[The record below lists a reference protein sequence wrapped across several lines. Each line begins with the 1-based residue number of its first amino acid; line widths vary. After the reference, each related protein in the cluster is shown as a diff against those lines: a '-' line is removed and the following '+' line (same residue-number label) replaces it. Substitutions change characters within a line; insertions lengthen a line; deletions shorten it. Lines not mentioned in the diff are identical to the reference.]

1 MRHESVITAPTMA
14 QALAKVRRELGADAF
29 ILSHEESNG
38 SVRIT
43 ACIEDEERV
52 DVQARVARHS
62 TTSSAWLNQLPVKNK
77 QPSTIINSASD
88 EEITNKNTD
97 EQREFA
103 APTARNPFKPI
114 DIPTRRKDLEKPS
127 NKDVLFDEALTA
139 IGAVC
144 DLSDYHQLGDELG
157 ETWLHALNPEFSKP
171 PITLTPAFNRIIPHE
186 SNGLDYLLSQTHII
200 LVGSPGCGKTVTTAK
215 LAAMLLDTGK
225 RVRVVTLDTLKSSG
239 SEQLA
244 AYLTPLQLKLHIGSH
259 HLLNEDT
266 QEITLIDTPA
276 LNIRLKE
283 DRDYL
288 AELKAHINTPL
299 TLIIPADMN
308 PLEVDE
314 IAFGY
319 HSVGAESLIVTRL
332 DLVTRYGTLLRA
344 TQKGLTLL
352 LTSQSPQ
359 LAHELSHISTDS
371 IFDEMV
377 KLHKENQ

>member
-43 ACIEDEERV
+43 ACIEDEEPV
-52 DVQARVARHS
+52 AVQAHVTGRS

-77 QPSTIINSASD
+77 QPSKTINSASD
-88 EEITNKNTD
+88 EKITNKDTD
-97 EQREFA
+97 DQQA
-103 APTARNPFKPI
+103 LASPIARNPFKPI

-127 NKDVLFDEALTA
+127 NKDVLFDEALAA

-157 ETWLHALNPEFSKP
+157 ETWLHALNPEFSKL

-186 SNGLDYLLSQTHII
+186 LNGLDYLLSQTHII

-239 SEQLA
+239 SEQLS
-244 AYLTPLQLKLHIGSH
+244 AYLTPLQLKLHIGSQ

-266 QEITLIDTPA
+266 HEITLIDTPA

-288 AELKAHINTPL
+288 TELKAHINAPL
-299 TLIIPADMN
+299 TLVIPADMN
-308 PLEVDE
+308 PLEVDQ

-332 DLVTRYGTLLRA
+332 DLVTRYGALLLA
-344 TQKGLTLL
+344 TQKGLKLV
-352 LTSQSPQ
+352 LTSESPQ